1 MSKTAKLT
9 SDDLLEAISTMTV
22 LEITDLVKKM
32 EEKFD
37 ITAAPAVAAAAPA
50 AAAAEAKEEQTSFN
64 VMLKSF
70 GDQKIGVI
78 KAIRAITGL
87 GLKEAKELVEAA
99 QAKPS
104 LVKEGAS
111 KEDAEKIKK
120 QLEEAGASVEVV

>member
-9 SDDLLEAISTMTV
+9 SDDLLEAISEMTV

-37 ITAAPAVAAAAPA
+37 ITAAPAMAAAAPA
-50 AAAAEAKEEQTSFN
+50 AAGEAEAKEEQTSFN

-87 GLKEAKELVEAA
+87 GLKEAKELVESA
-99 QAKPS
+99 PS
-104 LVKEGAS
+104 VVKEKVS
-111 KEDAEKIKK
+111 KEEVEQIKT
-120 QLEEAGASVEVV
+120 QLVEAGAEVEVQ

>member
-9 SDDLLEAISTMTV
+9 SDDLLEAISEMTV

-50 AAAAEAKEEQTSFN
+50 AAGGEGEAKEEQTAFN

-87 GLKEAKELVEAA
+87 GLKEAKDLVESA
-99 QAKPS
+99 PS
-104 LVKEGAS
+104 LVKEKVS
-111 KEDAEKIKK
+111 KEEVEQIKT
-120 QLEEAGASVEVV
+120 QLVDAGAEVEVQ

>member
-9 SDDLLEAISTMTV
+9 SDDLLEAISEMTV

-37 ITAAPAVAAAAPA
+37 ITAAPAMAAAAPA
-50 AAAAEAKEEQTSFN
+50 AAAGDAEAKEEQTSFN

-87 GLKEAKELVEAA
+87 GLKEAKELVESAPA
-99 QAKPS
+99 V
-104 LVKEGAS
+104 VKEKVS
-111 KEDAEKIKK
+111 KEEVEQIKT
-120 QLEEAGASVEVV
+120 QLVEAGAEVEVQ

>member
-9 SDDLLEAISTMTV
+9 SDDLLAAISEMTI

-50 AAAAEAKEEQTSFN
+50 AAGEGEAKEEQTSFN

-70 GDQKIGVI
+70 GDKKIGVI

-87 GLKEAKELVEAA
+87 GLKEAKDLVESAPSVVKEKVSKEEVEQIKTQLVEA
-99 QAKPS
+99 
-104 LVKEGAS
+104 GA
-111 KEDAEKIKK
+111 E
-120 QLEEAGASVEVV
+120 VEVQ

>member
-9 SDDLLEAISTMTV
+9 SDDLLEAISEMSV

-37 ITAAPAVAAAAPA
+37 ITAAPAMAAAAPA
-50 AAAAEAKEEQTSFN
+50 AAGEAEAKEEQTSFN

-87 GLKEAKELVEAA
+87 GLKEAKELVESA
-99 QAKPS
+99 PS
-104 LVKEGAS
+104 VVKEKVS
-111 KEDAEKIKK
+111 KEEVEQIKT
-120 QLEEAGASVEVV
+120 QLVEAGAEVEVQ

>member
-9 SDDLLEAISTMTV
+9 SDDLLEAISEMTV

-50 AAAAEAKEEQTSFN
+50 AAGGEGEAKEEQTAFN

-87 GLKEAKELVEAA
+87 GLKEAKELVESA
-99 QAKPS
+99 PS
-104 LVKEGAS
+104 VVKEKVS
-111 KEDAEKIKK
+111 KEEVEQIKT
-120 QLEEAGASVEVV
+120 QLVDAGAEVEVQ

>member
-9 SDDLLEAISTMTV
+9 SDDLLEAISEMSV

-32 EEKFD
+32 EDKFD
-37 ITAAPAVAAAAPA
+37 ITAAPAMAAAAPA
-50 AAAAEAKEEQTSFN
+50 AAGEVAAQEEQTSFN

-87 GLKEAKELVEAA
+87 GLKEAKELVESA
-99 QAKPS
+99 PS
-104 LVKEGAS
+104 VVKEKVS
-111 KEDAEKIKK
+111 KEEVEQIKT
-120 QLEEAGASVEVV
+120 QLVDAGAEVEVQ

>member
-9 SDDLLEAISTMTV
+9 SDDLLEAISEMSV

-37 ITAAPAVAAAAPA
+37 ITAAPAMAAAAPA
-50 AAAAEAKEEQTSFN
+50 AAGEAEAKEEQTSFN

-70 GDQKIGVI
+70 GDKKIGVI

-87 GLKEAKELVEAA
+87 GLKEAKDLVESAPSVVKEKVSKEEVEQIKTQLVEA
-99 QAKPS
+99 
-104 LVKEGAS
+104 GA
-111 KEDAEKIKK
+111 E
-120 QLEEAGASVEVV
+120 VEVQ